1 MYRLFVYS
9 LSNRQTV
16 GIDIMIENI
25 CNIIK
30 LLLCLVNGIMP
41 GQWIGQYCNSVL
53 IWRQWLL
60 PKQTYALY
68 WTTLIQTIHYTDET
82 LPYVQVNQIAF
93 VEPLLALVVSFAREN
108 RHTLIAISIRSHYI
122 CSLCPILCGPK
133 LLILR
138 RISWRMWVNPTP
150 YQENISCL
158 PNYFHYSIIVFV
170 HFAAID
176 FFCFFS
182 LPIRSRVALLTCKF
196 GFTNYWLA
204 NIGSYARKIN
214 VCGVFWGGEWG

>member
-1 MYRLFVYS
+1 MTTVATSQADICIVLNDVDPNHTLYRWNTS
-9 LSNRQTV
+9 ICSSQSNRVCRTTV
-16 GIDIMIENI
+16 GFSCKFCARESS
-25 CNIIK
+25 
-30 LLLCLVNGIMP
+30 
-41 GQWIGQYCNSVL
+41 YSH
-53 IWRQWLL
+53 RHF
-60 PKQTYALY
+60 Y
-68 WTTLIQTIHYTDET
+68 
-82 LPYVQVNQIAF
+82 
-93 VEPLLALVVSFAREN
+93 SFAFY
-108 RHTLIAISIRSHYI
+108 SYI

-214 VCGVFWGGEWG
+214 VCGFFLGGGWG